1 MANLNLLD
9 WAKRTDPDGTSP
21 IIADL
26 LSQTNAILQDATYV
40 QGNLPT
46 GHRVTISTGLPTV
59 YYRALNEGIPTSK
72 ATTAQVDESCS
83 ILEARSEV
91 DIDLAML
98 NGNTAEFRMG
108 EARLFIE
115 AMNQKMATGMF
126 YGNPASD
133 PKEFLGLAPRYSSLS
148 AGNAQNVLDAGGA
161 DAAEQTSVWLICW
174 SDQTVFCPFPKG
186 SNAGLLQEDLGRQ
199 TSFDAPAHSSG
210 ATGTRMEVMAERFQ
224 WKSGLVVKDW
234 RYAVRIANI
243 GTQDS
248 AGTGDSA
255 ASISKLSGTMAT
267 DNKANIIHQMALAI
281 ARIPNTSMG
290 RTVFYMNRT
299 VFTGLMRT
307 ALEKSSSA
315 LSITDAATQFGTN
328 QNMLSFLGV
337 PIRQVD
343 ALLNTEAIVA

>member
-9 WAKRTDPDGTSP
+9 WAKRTDPDGTAP
-21 IIADL
+21 IIANL

-98 NGNTAEFRMG
+98 NGNSAEFRMG
-108 EARLFIE
+108 EARMFIE
-115 AMNQKMATGMF
+115 AMNQKMASGLF

-148 AGNAQNVLDAGGA
+148 AGNAQNVLSASDEAGSSK
-161 DAAEQTSVWLICW
+161 TSAWLVCW
-174 SDQTVFCPFPKG
+174 SAQTVFCPFPKG

-243 GTQDS
+243 ETDGGTDS
-248 AGTGDSA
+248 ITG
-255 ASISKLSGTMAT
+255 LLNVMAPT
-267 DNKANIIHQMALAI
+267 VFTNILHLMAQAV

-307 ALEKSSSA
+307 ALEKSTSA
-315 LSITDAATQFGTN
+315 LSITEAATQFGTN

-343 ALLNTEAIVA
+343 ALLNTEAVVA